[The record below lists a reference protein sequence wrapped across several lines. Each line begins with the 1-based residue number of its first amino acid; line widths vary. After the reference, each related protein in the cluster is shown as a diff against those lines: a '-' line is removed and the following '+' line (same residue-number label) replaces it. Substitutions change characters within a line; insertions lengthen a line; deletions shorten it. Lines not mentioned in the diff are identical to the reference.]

1 MSLGIIIILGAL
13 VSYYL
18 YKINASN
25 FTYQI
30 NKEIIIIN
38 DPLVST
44 YLIKCESGYIA
55 IDTGLMEST
64 TAKALSINKISPDE
78 VKFIFITHSD
88 IDHHRASELFKNPE
102 TYISAPEIEMIKNNV
117 PRIPILL
124 LRIILPIRAIKH
136 SMMEKIY

>member
-1 MSLGIIIILGAL
+1 VIRKILLYMSLGIIIILGAL

-44 YLIKCESGYIA
+44 YLIK
-55 IDTGLMEST
+55 
-64 TAKALSINKISPDE
+64 
-78 VKFIFITHSD
+78 
-88 IDHHRASELFKNPE
+88 
-102 TYISAPEIEMIKNNV
+102 
-117 PRIPILL
+117 
-124 LRIILPIRAIKH
+124 
-136 SMMEKIY
+136 